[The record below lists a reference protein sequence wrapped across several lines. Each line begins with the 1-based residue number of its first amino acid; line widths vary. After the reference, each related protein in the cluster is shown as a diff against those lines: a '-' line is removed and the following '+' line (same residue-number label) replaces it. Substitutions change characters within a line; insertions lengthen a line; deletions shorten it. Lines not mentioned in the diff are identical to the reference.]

1 MFELCMFEV
10 RCQMESMNPGGTGKD
25 RAVKYMLSE
34 ARKNPNF
41 RPGVDIYEGTSGST
55 GIALAFQ
62 CNSLGLKLHVC
73 MPDDQ
78 AQEKRQLLEKLGATV
93 HIVPSCAIANSDH
106 YVNTARRLSVENKGI
121 FIDQFENLA
130 NLKAH
135 FESTGPEIWSQTE
148 GKLDAFVMS
157 AGTGGTIAGVS
168 KYLKSKNKNVKV
180 VLADCTGSSLL
191 QKVLYKVCYTHHQ
204 SERTIKKHRYD
215 SIVEGVGLD
224 RITKNFSAA
233 QIDTGY
239 LVTDQEIVNVAHW
252 VLKYEGLFVGSS
264 SAMNIA
270 AAIKYCLDKRGK
282 NEKSEE
288 PLNVVTVICDGG
300 NRHLSRFWNPD
311 YLAEN
316 NLVWPAQESLQLN
329 EQILKLT

>member
-1 MFELCMFEV
+1 
-10 RCQMESMNPGGTGKD
+10 MESMNPGGTGKD
-25 RAVKYMLSE
+25 RAVKYMLEE
-34 ARKNPNF
+34 AKKNPNF
-41 RPGVDIYEGTSGST
+41 KPGVDIYEGTSGST

-62 CNSLGLKLHVC
+62 CNSLGLKLHVV

-78 AQEKRQLLEKLGATV
+78 AKEKRQLLEKLGATV

-121 FIDQFENLA
+121 FIDQFENVA

-135 FESTGPEIWSQTE
+135 LESTGPEIWTQT
-148 GKLDAFVMS
+148 GGVIDAFVMS

-168 KYLKSKNKNVKV
+168 QYLKKQNKNIEV

-204 SERTIKKHRYD
+204 SERTIRKHRYD

-224 RITKNFSAA
+224 RITKNFNAA
-233 QIDTGY
+233 IIDTGH

-252 VLKYEGLFVGSS
+252 ILKYEGLFVGSS

-270 AAIKYCLDKRGK
+270 AAIKHALARKDKNTG
-282 NEKSEE
+282 SD
-288 PLNVVTVICDGG
+288 PLNIVTVICDGG
-300 NRHLSRFWNPD
+300 NRHLSRFWNPE

-316 NLVWPAQESLQLN
+316 GLKWPSPECLVLDQNMLHC
-329 EQILKLT
+329 T